1 MTGIIVPSP
10 LGEIAIAEEQA
21 ALVYLDF
28 AEALPAGCVQGTN
41 ALLEQA
47 AGQLDQY
54 FAGALTAFDVPLR
67 LVGTVFQRRV
77 WQALLD
83 IPYGETRTYGQIA
96 AQVGAPKAARAVGGA
111 NHVNPISIIVPCHRV
126 IGADGRMVGY
136 GGGLWRKEALLQLER
151 DNLVKAAASGYTIEN
166 SKGRE
171 TK

>member
-10 LGEIAIAEEQA
+10 LGEIAIAEEEGT
-21 ALVYLDF
+21 LVHLDF

-67 LVGTVFQRRV
+67 LKGTDFQRRV

-83 IPYGETRTYGQIA
+83 IPYGETHTYGQIA

-126 IGADGRMVGY
+126 IGAEGRMVGY

>member
-10 LGEIAIAEEQA
+10 LGEIAIAEEQG
-21 ALVYLDF
+21 ALVYLNF

-83 IPYGETRTYGQIA
+83 IPYGETHLWPNCRPGGR
-96 AQVGAPKAARAVGGA
+96 AQGRPRGGRA

-136 GGGLWRKEALLQLER
+136 GGGLWRKKRCYSWNVITLSRQPLQVIL
-151 DNLVKAAASGYTIEN
+151 
-166 SKGRE
+166 
-171 TK
+171 

>member
-10 LGEIAIAEEQA
+10 LGEIAIAEEEGT
-21 ALVYLDF
+21 LVHLDF
-28 AEALPAGCVQGTN
+28 AEALPAGCVQGAN

-171 TK
+171 IK